1 MLIFSSI
8 NKNII
13 LKNKEEMEFSPDFNK
28 KQSFTSNVP
37 KKKKPFQ
44 FPPLSSS
51 VDFSKE
57 NKGEETNEN
66 NNSDENIQKVKL
78 KRPSKEKLK
87 EKNISHS
94 TTNFS
99 SSSPKN
105 FSQLNFH
112 NETTRSLQEI
122 KIVEEN
128 PFEEFEEEEQK
139 FNDYMNSEKNKSKLI
154 LNNTDLKS
162 FIEQPFQIEPLSF
175 RNNYEDSQKI
185 AVFYVKFQKLIF
197 LE

>member
-1 MLIFSSI
+1 
-8 NKNII
+8 
-13 LKNKEEMEFSPDFNK
+13 MEFPSNLDK
-28 KQSFTSNVP
+28 KPYFPSKAP

-51 VDFSKE
+51 VDFSQD
-57 NKGEETNEN
+57 NRSEETNEN

-78 KRPSKEKLK
+78 KRPSKEKQK

-99 SSSPKN
+99 SSSPQNYSHIN
-105 FSQLNFH
+105 FN
-112 NETTRSLQEI
+112 NETTKSLQEI

-139 FNDYMNSEKNKSKLI
+139 FSDYMNSEKNQSKLI

-162 FIEQPFQIEPLSF
+162 FIEQPFQIEPLTF
-175 RNNYEDSQKI
+175 RNNYEESQKI
-185 AVFYVKFQKLIF
+185 TVFYVKNKKINIVYN
-197 LE
+197 